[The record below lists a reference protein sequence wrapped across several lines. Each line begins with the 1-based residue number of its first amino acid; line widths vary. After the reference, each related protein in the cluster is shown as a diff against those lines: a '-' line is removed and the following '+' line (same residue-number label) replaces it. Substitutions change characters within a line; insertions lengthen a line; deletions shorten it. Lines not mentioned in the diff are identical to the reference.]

1 MSDHHR
7 LYEIAEGQGGYFSTA
22 QARQAG
28 FSGELLS
35 YHAKTGRFERVAH
48 GVYRLRQFPGSPLE
62 DLYIAQLRAGP
73 ESVVSHDSAL
83 ALYELSDL
91 LPSEVHLIVPRTAS
105 RRRAGIR
112 QHTNRIAP
120 EEIATREG
128 LRMTSVLRTIADVAR
143 SGLSEDRILQATQEA
158 LDRGLVGYEELSAM
172 AARYGGRTARILRRY
187 LRQHPA

>member
-1 MSDHHR
+1 MPTSDHHR

-48 GVYRLRQFPGSPLE
+48 GVYRLRQFPSSPFE
-62 DLYIAQLRAGP
+62 DLFIAQLRAGP

-105 RRRAGIR
+105 RRRTGIR

-128 LRMTSVLRTIADVAR
+128 LRATTIPRTIADLAR
-143 SGLSEDRILQATQEA
+143 TGVSEDRSEE
-158 LDRGLVGYEELSAM
+158 RRVGKECRSRWSPY
-172 AARYGGRTARILRRY
+172 
-187 LRQHPA
+187 H